1 MPSPKALPP
10 PTFLPHERSGDMT
23 FIEIEDSE
31 GTAYRWAM
39 PDDETVDEILST
51 IAKLAG
57 EPETV
62 RV

>member
-1 MPSPKALPP
+1 
-10 PTFLPHERSGDMT
+10 MT

-39 PDDETVDEILST
+39 PDDETVDEILAA

-57 EPETV
+57 DPDTI
-62 RV
+62 RL

>member
-1 MPSPKALPP
+1 
-10 PTFLPHERSGDMT
+10 MT
-23 FIEIEDSE
+23 FIEIEDSD

-39 PDDETVDEILST
+39 PDDETVDEILAA
-51 IAKLAG
+51 IAKVAG